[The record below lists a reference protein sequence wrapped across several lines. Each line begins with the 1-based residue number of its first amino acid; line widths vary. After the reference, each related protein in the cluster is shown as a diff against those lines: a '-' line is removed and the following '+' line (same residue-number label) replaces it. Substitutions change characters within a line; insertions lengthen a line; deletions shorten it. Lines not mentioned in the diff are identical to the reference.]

1 MAAKTVS
8 EKVKSAPKELARR
21 GLESGVDR
29 LRGQLRDTA
38 QRGQRD
44 AYGGDT
50 LEDTGA
56 DGGYHRPCLCPGRR
70 RKDPAPEGQDP

>member
-29 LRGQLRDTA
+29 LRSQLRDTA

-44 AYGGDT
+44 AYGGDA
-50 LEDTGA
+50 LEDTGRRA
-56 DGGYHRPCLCPGRR
+56 SGGASMAWNGC
-70 RKDPAPEGQDP
+70 

>member
-29 LRGQLRDTA
+29 LRGQLRDAA
-38 QRGQRD
+38 QQLSLIHISEP
-44 AYGGDT
+44 T
-50 LEDTGA
+50 
-56 DGGYHRPCLCPGRR
+56 RP
-70 RKDPAPEGQDP
+70 